1 VGTRV
6 AAAVAALSENDG
18 IGRSPVA
25 DDYSREVANFF
36 HSAAPRSEVTAP
48 LGPSRWRGGRCA

>member
-48 LGPSRWRGGRCA
+48 LLAT